1 MVRRPGRDTEAHG
14 RGAPPLGQLT
24 DAKVSLWT
32 GSVIVSTPQNVALI
46 DTRKGVATFRKL
58 GIPVRLVPVRAP
70 THFPAKKRQLILL
83 SPTRDPTIQITG
95 AVLNMSYFHVPETPA
110 SEKHY
115 LFGPPTA
122 FESACSALGL
132 DVLAQIPIEPDV
144 STQGDRGTP
153 VVLRGRSEP
162 ASAAHEFKRLAEKVW
177 SRLQ

>member
-1 MVRRPGRDTEAHG
+1 M
-14 RGAPPLGQLT
+14 
-24 DAKVSLWT
+24 
-32 GSVIVSTPQNVALI
+32 
-46 DTRKGVATFRKL
+46 
-58 GIPVRLVPVRAP
+58 
-70 THFPAKKRQLILL
+70 
-83 SPTRDPTIQITG
+83 QITG
-95 AVLNMSYFHVPETPA
+95 AVLNMSYFHVPGTPA

-153 VVLRGRSEP
+153 VVLRGTTEP
-162 ASAAHEFKRLAEKVW
+162 ASAADEFKRLAEKVW